1 MNWENGRLGQGG
13 FAIMK
18 IDSHVGKMEDFILCM
33 ETVND
38 PRVLKIKSICCFT
51 LLPFKFDLSTLSKVQ
66 DMLSSAQLAYYSRK
80 NILDVEEVS
89 KCK

>member
-38 PRVLKIKSICCFT
+38 RIILVFCKLKASAVSPC
-51 LLPFKFDLSTLSKVQ
+51 LPFKFDLSTLSKVQ

-80 NILDVEEVS
+80 
-89 KCK
+89 KYWMWRR